1 MSVLNLPRKFVFG
14 ATILEDPSPDL
25 PPHEALQLFSAAY
38 PFLAHATLDQGTLED
53 GTLVYRIRKPTVQT
67 KGFTEA

>member
-1 MSVLNLPRKFVFG
+1 MSIQNLPRKFVFG
-14 ATILEDPSPDL
+14 ATLLEDPSPEL

-53 GTLVYRIRKPTVQT
+53 GALVFRIQKPPVQT
-67 KGFTEA
+67 KGRL